1 MKDAPAPRRI
11 SKIQNEDTA
20 TPTIVATQ
28 GRPSSSREGVPFRR
42 SMTATPT
49 PSAKVAR
56 MA

>member
-20 TPTIVATQ
+20 TPTIAATQ
-28 GRPSSSREGVPFRR
+28 RRPSRLCEAVPFRR
-42 SMTATPT
+42 SMAATPR

-56 MA
+56 LA